1 MPLVVGQLTHRARRV
16 TWQRV
21 ETCFVEPRV
30 VRRVGEQRLAFLGD
44 RAIEQLA
51 DLLEGAVESTGLA
64 CFLLPLA
71 DRAPQLVEAAAA
83 RPTAAHQLL
92 HRLAPRQP
100 VENR

>member
-1 MPLVVGQLTHRARRV
+1 MPLVVGQLTHRTRRV

-30 VRRVGEQRLAFLGD
+30 VRRVGEQRLSFLGD
-44 RAIEQLA
+44 RALEPLA

-71 DRAPQLVEAAAA
+71 NRAQQLIEPAAAGH
-83 RPTAAHQLL
+83 AASHQLL
-92 HRLAPRQP
+92 HRLARRQT
-100 VENR
+100 